1 MIETSNKNSNKT
13 GSENKREVVEKLRGF
28 TTPELC
34 DGMGL
39 FRSMD
44 YHIRHRAGAER
55 IVGTAFTVDVPA
67 GEGGLI
73 ADAILELQEGDVMV
87 IAGKGHCA
95 SSYWGDHRSIC
106 ARLMKAEAVV
116 IDGSCRDIEGCEEA
130 DFPLFARG
138 ITCGTGTK
146 TGEGRIGVPVECGG
160 VTVNPGDYIVG
171 DRNGVVVIRP
181 EEVEEVM
188 ERALDKRT
196 RQEKTIRLMQETGR
210 VITKVLKA

>member
-1 MIETSNKNSNKT
+1 MIEISNRIS
-13 GSENKREVVEKLRGF
+13 SENKRETIEKLRGF

-44 YHIRHRAGAER
+44 YHIKHRAGAER
-55 IVGTAFTVDVPA
+55 FVGTAFTVDVPA
-67 GEGGLI
+67 GEGGI
-73 ADAILELQEGDVMV
+73 VADAILELQEGDVMV

-106 ARLMKAEAVV
+106 AKLMKAEAVV
-116 IDGSCRDIEGCEEA
+116 IDGACRDIEGCEEA
-130 DFPLFARG
+130 DFPMFARG

-160 VTVNPGDYIVG
+160 VTVK
-171 DRNGVVVIRP
+171 P
-181 EEVEEVM
+181 EEVERVLEK
-188 ERALDKRT
+188 ALDKRT

-210 VITKVLKA
+210 VITKVLKS

>member
-1 MIETSNKNSNKT
+1 MIEISNRIS
-13 GSENKREVVEKLRGF
+13 SENKRETIEKLRGF

-44 YHIRHRAGAER
+44 YHIKHRAGAER
-55 IVGTAFTVDVPA
+55 FVGTAFTVDVPA
-67 GEGGLI
+67 GEGGI
-73 ADAILELQEGDVMV
+73 VADAILELQEGDVMV

-106 ARLMKAEAVV
+106 AKLMKAEAVV
-116 IDGSCRDIEGCEEA
+116 IDGACRDIEGCEEA
-130 DFPLFARG
+130 DFPMFARG

-160 VTVNPGDYIVG
+160 VTVNPGDFIVG
-171 DRNGVVVIRP
+171 DRNGVVVLRP
-181 EEVEEVM
+181 EEVERVLEK
-188 ERALDKRT
+188 ALDKRT

-210 VITKVLKA
+210 VITKVLKS

>member
-146 TGEGRIGVPVECGG
+146 TGEGRIGLPVECGG